1 LTETFLSQ
9 ALCAQALPALAAR
22 GIAVPAYARGGLVP
36 GVVHLG
42 LGAFHRAHQ
51 ALVFDYLLGQGDAR
65 WGVLGVSMRNP
76 EVADTLASQEGLYA
90 VQVASHAGIRWQVAG
105 AVVKT
110 AVAARDRAAV
120 VEAMAAPSTRW
131 VTLTVTEKG
140 YGPELAQLLVDGLAQ
155 RHAGGLAG
163 LTVASCDNLSDNGRQ
178 LEALCMAEA
187 AQRSPVLA
195 AWLQSACAFPNSMVD
210 RIVPAATPERR
221 AAALQALGVHDAAAL
236 GTEAFWEWVIEDR
249 FVDANDGA
257 ALASAGVTVVRD
269 VRPFEEAKLRM
280 LNGSH
285 TAIACIGAVARLGTV
300 AGTVGQA
307 AVRALVHGH
316 MTHEV
321 MPHLQRSDGAAYRD
335 ALLARFVNPEL
346 KHSVHQIA
354 SDNSKKIPLRWPP
367 TLLAQQQAG
376 RPSPRL
382 AFAAAA
388 WMRYC
393 RGVDE
398 QGEAYVLS
406 DPMGETLQALARQHA
421 GNADATVQA
430 LGTLPAIWGAEL
442 PLNTAWLAEVSGH
455 LQAIERLGVLTAA
468 EALCASLPAD

>member
-1 LTETFLSQ
+1 MTTTSQ
-9 ALCAQALPALAAR
+9 TLGTSALPLLAAR
-22 GIAVPAYARGGLVP
+22 GIQVPTYARQGLVP

-51 ALVFDYLLGQGDAR
+51 ALVFDHLLTQGDAR

-76 EVADTLASQEGLYA
+76 EVADTLAAQQGLYA
-90 VQVASHAGIRWQVAG
+90 VQVASHAGIYWQVSG
-105 AVVKT
+105 AVLQT
-110 AVAARDRAAV
+110 AVATREREKVLAAI
-120 VEAMAAPSTRW
+120 AAPSTRW
-131 VTLTVTEKG
+131 ITLTVTEKG
-140 YGPELAQLLVDGLAQ
+140 YGPELAQLLVDGLAR
-155 RHAGGLAG
+155 RHGNGLPG
-163 LTVASCDNLSDNGRQ
+163 VTVASCDNLSNNGRQ
-178 LEALCMAEA
+178 LQALCVADAET
-187 AQRSPVLA
+187 RSASLA
-195 AWLQSACAFPNSMVD
+195 AWLKTACAFPNSMVD

-221 AAALQALGVHDAAAL
+221 AAAQEVLGVADAAAL
-236 GTEAFWEWVIEDR
+236 GTEAFWEWVLEDQLADPA
-249 FVDANDGA
+249 DAA
-257 ALASAGVTVVRD
+257 VLRSAGVNVVRD

-285 TAIACIGAVARLGTV
+285 TAIACMGAVARLGTV

-321 MPHLQRSDGAAYRD
+321 MPHVQRADGEAYRD

-354 SDNSKKIPLRWPP
+354 SDNSKKIPMRWPP

-376 RPSPRL
+376 RASPRL

-398 QGEAYVLS
+398 QGEAYTLN
-406 DPMGETLQALARQHA
+406 DPIGDTLQALARQHG
-421 GNADATVQA
+421 GNPAATVQA
-430 LGTLPAIWGAEL
+430 LGTLPAIWGDEL
-442 PLNTAWLAEVSGH
+442 VRNGPWLEEVTGH
-455 LQAIERLGVLTAA
+455 LTSIERLGMLKAT
-468 EALCASLPAD
+468 EALVAKLSA

>member
-1 LTETFLSQ
+1 MTETLGS
-9 ALCAQALPALAAR
+9 AALAALSAR
-22 GIAVPAYARGGLVP
+22 GISVPSYKRKGLVP

-51 ALVFDYLLGQGDAR
+51 ALVFDRLLSQGDAR

-76 EVADTLASQEGLYA
+76 EVADVLAAQDGLYA
-90 VQVASHAGIRWQVAG
+90 VQVASHAGVSWLVAG
-105 AVVKT
+105 AVVQT
-110 AVAARDRAAV
+110 AVAARERAQV
-120 VEAMAAPSTRW
+120 VAALSASSTRW

-140 YGPELAQLLVDGLAQ
+140 YGTALAQLLVDGLAQ
-155 RHAGGLAG
+155 RHAQGLPG
-163 LTVASCDNLSDNGRQ
+163 ITVASCDNLSDNGRQ
-178 LEALCMAEA
+178 LQALCVADA
-187 AQRSPVLA
+187 AQRSPALA

-221 AAALQALGVHDAAAL
+221 DAAQQALGVQDAGAL
-236 GTEAFWEWVIEDR
+236 GTEAFWEWVIEDKLA
-249 FVDANDGA
+249 DPADA
-257 ALASAGVTVVRD
+257 ALLRSAGVTVVAD

-300 AGTVGQA
+300 AQTVGQA
-307 AVRALVHGH
+307 VVRSLVHGH
-316 MTHEV
+316 MTEEV
-321 MPHLQRSDGAAYRD
+321 MPHLQRSNCAAYRD

-354 SDNSKKIPLRWPP
+354 ADNSKKIPLRWPP
-367 TLLAQQQAG
+367 TLLAQQSAG

-398 QGEAYVLS
+398 QGDAYALN
-406 DPMGETLQALARQHA
+406 DPMGETLQALATQHA
-421 GNADATVQA
+421 GDAAVTVQA

-442 PLNTAWLAEVSGH
+442 PLNQAWLKEVTGQ
-455 LQAIERLGVLTAA
+455 LTAIEQLGMLKAA
-468 EALCASLPAD
+468 EALVAILPAP

>member
-1 LTETFLSQ
+1 MKNDNTLS
-9 ALCAQALPALAAR
+9 AASLPLVAGR
-22 GIAVPAYARGGLVP
+22 DVSVPTYNRDSLVP

-51 ALVFDYLLGQGDAR
+51 AMVFDQLLTEGDAR

-76 EVADTLASQEGLYA
+76 EVADTLAAQQGLYA
-90 VQVASHAGIRWQVAG
+90 VQVASHEGIRWQVAG
-105 AVVKT
+105 AVLQT
-110 AVAARDRAAV
+110 AVAVRERDKVVAAIAV
-120 VEAMAAPSTRW
+120 PSTRW

-140 YGPELAQLLVDGLAQ
+140 YGADLAKLLVDGLSK
-155 RHAGGLAG
+155 RHTQGLPG
-163 LTVASCDNLSDNGRQ
+163 ITVASCDNLSDNGRQ
-178 LEALCMAEA
+178 LQALCVADAESR
-187 AQRSPVLA
+187 QPGLS

-221 AAALQALGVHDAAAL
+221 AAALDALGVHDAGAL
-236 GTEAFWEWVIEDR
+236 GTEAFWEWVIEDK
-249 FVDANDGA
+249 FADAADGA
-257 ALASAGVTVVRD
+257 ALRSAGVTVVAD

-300 AGTVGQA
+300 AGTVGQP

-321 MPHLQRSDGAAYRD
+321 MPHLQRTDGAAYRD

-354 SDNSKKIPLRWPP
+354 SDNSKKIPMRWPP
-367 TLLAQQQAG
+367 TLLAQQAAG

-398 QGEAYVLS
+398 QGQAYVLN
-406 DPMGETLQALARQHA
+406 DPMGEALQALATQHA
-421 GNADATVQA
+421 GNAVASVQA
-430 LGTLPAIWGAEL
+430 LGTLTAIWGSEL
-442 PLNTAWLAEVSGH
+442 PLNTAWLAEVTTH
-455 LQAIERLGVLTAA
+455 LEAIERLGMLKAI
-468 EALCASLPAD
+468 EALVAKLPA